1 MLLLWGMR
9 LTGAY
14 DSIQGHI
21 TRKRPLRRCEQSTE
35 ELMALLRLA
44 IPETVTVL
52 EDFYDTLEDI
62 QNLNGRF
69 ERNYE

>member
-1 MLLLWGMR
+1 MTAFR
-9 LTGAY
+9 VI
-14 DSIQGHI
+14 SCE
-21 TRKRPLRRCEQSTE
+21 KRPLRRCEQSTE

-52 EDFYDTLEDI
+52 EDFYDTLEDV

>member
-1 MLLLWGMR
+1 M
-9 LTGAY
+9 
-14 DSIQGHI
+14 
-21 TRKRPLRRCEQSTE
+21 RKRPLRRCEQSTE

>member
-1 MLLLWGMR
+1 MTAFR
-9 LTGAY
+9 VI
-14 DSIQGHI
+14 S
-21 TRKRPLRRCEQSTE
+21 CEKDRSDAVNRAQSTE

-52 EDFYDTLEDI
+52 EDFYDTLEDV